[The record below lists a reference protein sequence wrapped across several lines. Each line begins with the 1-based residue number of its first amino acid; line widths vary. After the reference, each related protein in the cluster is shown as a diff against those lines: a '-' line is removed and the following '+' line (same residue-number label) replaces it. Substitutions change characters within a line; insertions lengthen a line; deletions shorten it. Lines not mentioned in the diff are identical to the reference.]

1 MSARESGVHIDRVRK
16 RFGSQAVLTGAGIA
30 IEPGQVKALLGPNG
44 AGKTTFVAIATGRLT
59 PDAGRVSAA
68 GLSPDARGFAA
79 VVGCAPQDTGVYPT
93 LTLRENLAGF
103 GGLYGLRGGAL
114 RMRVDELI
122 SSLDLESVADRRADH
137 LSGGQRRRLHTA
149 IALVHRPAALFLD
162 EPTVAAD
169 VSSRARIVG
178 LVRSLADDGAAVLYT
193 THHLDEVERLGADVA
208 FLRDGRIRD
217 LGPVDAVI
225 ARWGS
230 AQVALRAVGDEAFH
244 VAPPWRRAGEWL
256 VGVADGTDPGR
267 LLARGID
274 EVTANGGRVIEVD
287 IRRSSLETA
296 YLRLLGGADTVMGE
310 ADGVAA

>member
-16 RFGSQAVLTGAGIA
+16 RFGSRPVLTDAEIH
-30 IEPGQVKALLGPNG
+30 IEPGQVTALLGPNG
-44 AGKTTFVAIATGRLT
+44 AGKTTFLAIATGRLR
-59 PDAGRVSAA
+59 PDAGGVSVA
-68 GLSPDARGFAA
+68 GLSPDAPGFAA
-79 VVGCAPQDTGVYPT
+79 LVGCAPQDTGVYPT

-103 GGLYGLRGGAL
+103 GALYGVRGGAS
-114 RMRVDELI
+114 RVRVDELI
-122 SSLDLESVADRRADH
+122 SALDLDAVADRRADR

-149 IALVHRPAALFLD
+149 MALVHRPAALFLD

-169 VSSRARIVG
+169 VSSRARIVD

-208 FLRDGRIRD
+208 FLRGGRIRD
-217 LGPVDAVI
+217 LGTVDAVI

-230 AQVALRAVGDEAFH
+230 ARVALRTVGGEAYQ
-244 VAPPWRRAGEWL
+244 VSPPWRRTGEWL

-274 EVTANGGRVIEVD
+274 EVTANGGRVVEVD

-296 YLRLLGGADTVMGE
+296 YLRLLDGADTASEG